1 MLFTPGSS
9 VNLLAH
15 VEVKCRN
22 DGGNIPNKINVKEEV
37 FFLQFLMKVY
47 KMMAVENH
55 EDGMILLIEKSLVSA
70 ESDFYVYESP
80 SKNYTDN
87 EVRNQP
93 IF

>member
-1 MLFTPGSS
+1 
-9 VNLLAH
+9 
-15 VEVKCRN
+15 
-22 DGGNIPNKINVKEEV
+22 
-37 FFLQFLMKVY
+37 MKVY

>member
-1 MLFTPGSS
+1 MLFTPESS
-9 VNLLAH
+9 VKLLAH

-22 DGGNIPNKINVKEEV
+22 DGGKIPNKIIIKEEQ
-37 FFLQFLMKVY
+37 FSLSFLWPY
-47 KMMAVENH
+47 KMMVCEAH
-55 EDGMILLIEKSLVSA
+55 EDGMILLIEKSLLST